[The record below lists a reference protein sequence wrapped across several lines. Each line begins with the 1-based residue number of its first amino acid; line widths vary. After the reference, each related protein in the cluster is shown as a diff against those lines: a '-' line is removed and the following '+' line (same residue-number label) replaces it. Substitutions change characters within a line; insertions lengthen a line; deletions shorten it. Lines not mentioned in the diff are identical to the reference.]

1 MRAACVVLLGVLFGT
16 ASSSTQ
22 AQSTALSLELTLDE
36 TLFLPGEEIP
46 LGVRISNLTGRPVTF
61 GTTTNWL
68 TFLVETKSGEIVNRI
83 GPVPVQGEFTLES
96 SKAGTKWW
104 NIQPWFDLQEA
115 GPYLVFAEL
124 RLPDWEQRLLS
135 EPIRFTL
142 QSATK
147 LWEMSFGVPPTPGQ
161 PASAP
166 EIRRYALQSATRS
179 KERKLYARVSDD
191 SGTHIYKVVLL
202 DRLLSFSNP
211 QQQLDGLSRLHVLF
225 QTGGSTYTYSVLDPE
240 GTLLIRQRHEI
251 TTGSRPRMAK
261 KADGTITIAGG
272 RRLPALNDIPP
283 FEPPPREVPP
293 TNTVSAVTNTPP
305 TKGKKGSKGN
315 P

>member
-1 MRAACVVLLGVLFGT
+1 MHSACVALVGILLGT
-16 ASSSTQ
+16 ACWSAR
-22 AQSTALSLELTLDE
+22 AQSTALRLELTLDE
-36 TLFLPGEEIP
+36 TLFLPGEELP

-68 TFLVETKSGEIVNRI
+68 TFLVETKGGEIVNRF

-104 NIQPWFDLQEA
+104 NLQPWFDFQQP

-124 RLPDWEQRLLS
+124 RLPDWNQRLLS
-135 EPIRFTL
+135 DPIGFTL
-142 QSATK
+142 QSSTK
-147 LWEMSFGVPPTPGQ
+147 LWEMSFGVPPAPGELS
-161 PASAP
+161 SAP

-191 SGTHIYKVVLL
+191 SGTRIYKVVLL

-211 QQQLDGLSRLHVLF
+211 QQQIDGLSRLHVLF

-251 TTGSRPRMAK
+251 VNGIRPRMLK
-261 KADGTITIAGG
+261 NADGTIAVGGG
-272 RRLPALNDIPP
+272 RRLPALSDVPP
-283 FEPPPREVPP
+283 YEAPPREPT
-293 TNTVSAVTNTPP
+293 TNTGPAATNTPP
-305 TKGKKGSKGN
+305 PADTAQGESK
-315 P
+315 